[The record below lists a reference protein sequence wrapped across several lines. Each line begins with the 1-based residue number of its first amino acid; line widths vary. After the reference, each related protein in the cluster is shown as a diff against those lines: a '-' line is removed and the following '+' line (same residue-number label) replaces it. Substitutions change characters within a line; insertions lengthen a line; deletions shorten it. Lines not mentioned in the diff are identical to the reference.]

1 MGTHSV
7 RRHGSRRRFERIQL
21 RAPIDAQLGNTP
33 VLVNDLSLGGANI
46 EHRDA
51 LPVGSRKELLFC
63 WAGDTIAVPCTV
75 LRCKLVGFVTGAKS
89 SSIYSTGVK
98 FDVEALRNHPIR
110 QLIEARVRAA
120 IEQQRANARGE
131 ETVTCAYPEKEKS
144 GDTRLKPVL
153 SAVRDNGFICFR
165 KEGNVWKKNKTQNPE
180 QPAEGFTVL
189 ANEDP
194 EELELLCRLY
204 DRSDVA
210 MRGMIRILA
219 QLSVT
224 ESSDESRTR
233 YVP

>member
-7 RRHGSRRRFERIQL
+7 RRQGSRRRFERIRL
-21 RAPIDAQLGNTP
+21 RAPIDAQLGSTP
-33 VLVNDLSLGGANI
+33 VLVNDLSIGGANI

-98 FDVEALRNHPIR
+98 FDVEALRNHPVR
-110 QLIEARVRAA
+110 QMIEARVRAA

-131 ETVTCAYPEKEKS
+131 GPIACAYPEILRQEES
-144 GDTRLKPVL
+144 RIKPVL

-165 KEGNVWKKNKTQNPE
+165 KEGDRWKKNKTQNPE

-194 EELELLCRLY
+194 EELDLLCRLY
-204 DRSDVA
+204 DRGDVT

-219 QLSVT
+219 QLSVS
-224 ESSDESRTR
+224 EGSDETRHR